1 MIAATGMENVAYFSY
16 NDSLFSMV
24 YGYVL
29 ELRNI
34 ERNIKISML
43 SDVFGQFWTKQ
54 VYVFALPAAIQY
66 REKSI
71 FKRV

>member
-1 MIAATGMENVAYFSY
+1 
-16 NDSLFSMV
+16 MV
-24 YGYVL
+24 YGHFM